1 MLRSKFWTGLKNTQL
16 RSATRHKYDSLSDFQ
31 TLLKEIR
38 QIEVEEQNLVKSK
51 DPKPRTAQQ
60 HQASASASSEKF
72 RNEEIYKQ
80 LCQLKSQL
88 YKLEH
93 KMSYEKRVHQ
103 EKPSESYQDN
113 SQGGYDNFRGRVEVS
128 DRSDVELEVA
138 DLDKAF
144 AEGEAITIKV
154 LLILM
159 IQKIHS
165 QKVNLLCRGTD

>member
-16 RSATRHKYDSLSDFQ
+16 RNATRHKYDSLTDFQ
-31 TLLKEIR
+31 TLLREIR

-51 DPKPRTAQQ
+51 DPKPKTAQQ

-72 RNEEIYKQ
+72 SNEEIYKQ

-88 YKLEH
+88 DKCPMKSVYIRKNP
-93 KMSYEKRVHQ
+93 
-103 EKPSESYQDN
+103 PSRTKIIVKVVMTISVV
-113 SQGGYDNFRGRVEVS
+113 GVEVS